1 LCGQAGAEEGNDGR
15 RTYATIMLPPIIA
28 AMSSPKIANSTAR
41 VPMIAEKTPRKP
53 TSPNHSQST

>member
-1 LCGQAGAEEGNDGR
+1 
-15 RTYATIMLPPIIA
+15 MLPPIIK
-28 AMSSPKIANSTAR
+28 AMSSPKTANSTAR